1 MGQNDE
7 VHNPSQSLHMMTSSL
22 NTPFLEKTSPNWV
35 RSQKCITMF
44 MKHGEKSKA
53 TRLFSQALSLLHD
66 KHRGHGTPRRGPR
79 PSGGS
84 GDAVLDIVFQAIEH
98 VMPLVEVR
106 KVRVAGNTLLVP
118 APVSPKKGESMA
130 IRWIIEAA
138 RKKQQQ
144 SHTGFA
150 ACFADEVFDA
160 WQKHGSARQKRDD
173 IHRLAEHN
181 RGYMRYR
188 WW

>member
-1 MGQNDE
+1 
-7 VHNPSQSLHMMTSSL
+7 
-22 NTPFLEKTSPNWV
+22 
-35 RSQKCITMF
+35 

-53 TRLFSQALSLLHD
+53 TRLFSQALDLLHA
-66 KHRGHGTPRRGPR
+66 KYIAHGTTRRG
-79 PSGGS
+79 SGASHSS
-84 GDAVLDIVFQAIEH
+84 GEAGLDLVFVAIEH

-130 IRWIIEAA
+130 IRWIIEGA
-138 RKKQQQ
+138 RKRQQQ

-150 ACFADEVFDA
+150 ACLADELFDA
-160 WQKHGSARQKRDD
+160 WQKHGFARQKRDE
-173 IHRLAEHN
+173 IHRLAEQN